1 MSIPPFSPAFRAALV
16 ASVATAGAVAAFA
29 ATAPHPVAAAV
40 QTGDCTPDSSW
51 PAANASLASQVMSLI
66 NQHRAGLGE
75 GQLVTSPTLTAS
87 AVWKARHMA
96 NYNYFSHDD
105 PAPPVAR
112 TAADR
117 VATCGYSA
125 SWGENIAEGF
135 TSAQS
140 VVDAWLNS
148 AGHKANIENA
158 SFVAT
163 GIGVAT
169 AGNGAV
175 YWVQDFGTVADGGSP
190 PPTTSTTTTTP
201 PPPTT
206 TTTAPTTTSVP
217 TTTTTAPPSPP
228 PPSTTPKTTTT
239 TSAPATTAPGQG
251 GQASSPAFPLRLA
264 RFALHVHARKI
275 VLATRVSIGG
285 TAPPAAH
292 VKCAARLGRRD
303 LRVVVNVYRHVQA
316 HCVWR
321 LPRGLEAG
329 SVKRRVVVARGWV
342 RVRQGS
348 AHVRKPFRFRFVLLR

>member
-1 MSIPPFSPAFRAALV
+1 VSIPPFSPAFRAALV

-40 QTGDCTPDSSW
+40 RTGDCTPDSSW

-105 PAPPVAR
+105 PAPPVTR

-169 AGNGAV
+169 AGNGVV

-201 PPPTT
+201 PPPPPP
-206 TTTAPTTTSVP
+206 TTAPTTTS
-217 TTTTTAPPSPP
+217 TTTTTASPSPP
-228 PPSTTPKTTTT
+228 PPGTTTRKTT
-239 TSAPATTAPGQG
+239 TSAPTTTSPGQG
-251 GQASSPAFPLRLA
+251 ARGSSPVVPLRLA

-275 VLATRVSIGG
+275 VLATRVFVGG
-285 TAPPAAH
+285 TAPAAAQ
-292 VKCAARLGRRD
+292 VKCAARLGSRD

-321 LPRGLEAG
+321 LPRGLKAV
-329 SVKRRVVVARGWV
+329 SAKRRVVVARGWV

-348 AHVRKPFRFRFVLLR
+348 VHVRKPFRFRFVLLN

>member
-1 MSIPPFSPAFRAALV
+1 MSIPPFSPAVRAAIL

-40 QTGDCTPDSSW
+40 RTGDCTPGPSW
-51 PAANASLASQVMSLI
+51 PAANGSLASQVMSLI

-75 GQLVTSPTLTAS
+75 GQLVTSPTLAAS

-112 TAADR
+112 STADR

-140 VVDAWLNS
+140 VVNAWLNS

-158 SFVAT
+158 SFAAT

-169 AGNGAV
+169 ASNGAV

-190 PPTTSTTTTTP
+190 PPPASTTTTTTP
-201 PPPTT
+201 T
-206 TTTAPTTTSVP
+206 TTTAPTTTSTP
-217 TTTTTAPPSPP
+217 TTTAAPP
-228 PPSTTPKTTTT
+228 PPPPTTTRKTT
-239 TSAPATTAPGQG
+239 TSATTTSPGQG
-251 GQASSPAFPLRLA
+251 TQGSSPAVPLRLA
-264 RFALHVHARKI
+264 RFRLHVHARKI
-275 VLATRVSIGG
+275 VLATRVSLGG
-285 TAPPAAH
+285 ATPEAAQ
-292 VKCAARLGRRD
+292 VKCAAHVGRRN
-303 LRVVVNVYRHVQA
+303 LRVVVNVYRHLRA

-321 LPRGLEAG
+321 LPHGLKGG
-329 SVKRRVVVARGWV
+329 SAKRRVVVARGWV

-348 AHVRKPFRFRFVLLR
+348 AQERKAFRFRFVLLR

>member
-1 MSIPPFSPAFRAALV
+1 VSIPPFSRAFRAALL

-40 QTGDCTPDSSW
+40 QTGDCSPGSSW
-51 PAANASLASQVMSLI
+51 PSANASLAAQVMSLI
-66 NQHRAGLGE
+66 NQHRSGLGE

-96 NYNYFSHDD
+96 NYGYFSHDD

-112 TAADR
+112 SAADR

-140 VVDAWLNS
+140 VVSAWLNS

-163 GIGVAT
+163 GIGVAA
-169 AGNGAV
+169 AGNGVV

-190 PPTTSTTTTTP
+190 PTTTTTP
-201 PPPTT
+201 TTTPTTTTVPTTTTTPATTTAPSPPPTT
-206 TTTAPTTTSVP
+206 TTRR
-217 TTTTTAPPSPP
+217 
-228 PPSTTPKTTTT
+228 TTTT
-239 TSAPATTAPGQG
+239 TSAPTTTSPGQG
-251 GQASSPAFPLRLA
+251 AQGASPAVPLRLA
-264 RFALHVHARKI
+264 RFKLHVHAHKI
-275 VLATRVSIGG
+275 VLATRVSLGG
-285 TAPPAAH
+285 ATAPAAQ
-292 VKCAARLGRRD
+292 VKCAAHVGTRD
-303 LRVVVNVYRHVQA
+303 LRVVLNVYRHLRA

-321 LPRGLEAG
+321 LPRSLRA
-329 SVKRRVVVARGWV
+329 SSAKRRVVVARGWV
-342 RVRQGS
+342 RVRQGPVH
-348 AHVRKPFRFRFVLLR
+348 ARKEFRFRFVLLR